1 MAYPYT
7 NPYQPLFSPFAV
19 PQPVPQTQNVLPAQ
33 QVLQASGKT
42 SVESIRMA
50 PNSSVLV
57 MDTTAP
63 IVWLCTSDG
72 LGNVTSAPYDITPHK
87 DAGPAQIGD
96 LEARLLQVE
105 KNVSSIMQ
113 KWEDIDHAESNDA
126 SAKSKQTVRDDE

>member
-7 NPYQPLFSPFAV
+7 NPYQPLFSPFM
-19 PQPVPQTQNVLPAQ
+19 PQPAPQPQNVLPAQ
-33 QVLQASGKT
+33 QVLQANGKQ
-42 SVESIRMA
+42 SIDGLRMA

-87 DAGPAQIGD
+87 DAKPAEIGD
-96 LEARLLQVE
+96 LETRLAAVE
-105 KNVSSIMQ
+105 KNVTQIME
-113 KWEDIDHAESNDA
+113 KWRNSNAESDDA
-126 SAKSKQTVRDDE
+126 GAKSKQIVRNDE